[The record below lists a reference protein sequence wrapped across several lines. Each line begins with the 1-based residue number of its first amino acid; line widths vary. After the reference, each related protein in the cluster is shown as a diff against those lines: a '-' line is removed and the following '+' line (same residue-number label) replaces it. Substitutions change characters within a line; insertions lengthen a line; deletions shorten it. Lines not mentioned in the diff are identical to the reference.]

1 MSKQITITVSDEEAQ
16 EIDERVAAGDF
27 TSPEE
32 VLRAALMFFE
42 LEPEW
47 MPPDDGLK
55 ALVEEAVNDPRP
67 MPHS

>member
-1 MSKQITITVSDEEAQ
+1 M
-16 EIDERVAAGDF
+16 
-27 TSPEE
+27 
-32 VLRAALMFFE
+32 RAALMFFE

-67 MPHS
+67 MLTTEEVHESILELHKHHVAEIATKSGG